1 VEFACIF
8 AGLGVKTTLVYRG
21 ANILRGF
28 DEDVRMHISDEVE
41 KRGVRIVLGTQHER
55 LERTNRGIVSHM
67 TNSMHLEADV
77 VMFAVGRKPYTQGL
91 GLETVGVQT
100 NDSGAI
106 IVDAYSRTTAEGVW
120 AVGDVTDRST
130 SRPWPSRGAAF
141 AETEFKNNPTT
152 YDHELVPTAVFSQP
166 PIGSVG

>member
-1 VEFACIF
+1 
-8 AGLGVKTTLVYRG
+8 
-21 ANILRGF
+21 
-28 DEDVRMHISDEVE
+28 VE

-120 AVGDVTDRST
+120 AVGDVTDRINLT
-130 SRPWPSRGAAF
+130 PVAIREGAAF

-166 PIGSVG
+166 PIGSVGLTEQEARKLCGGQVDVYVSRFRPMKYAFTGRTSDAS